1 MDIDEQAEPS
11 DDTNIRSSQALQD
24 VGSVGGREGGV
35 AVVVARNGVQSTEEE
50 DNLLIEEHGINPDYP
65 RVLVRRLSLPSATGD
80 NHENMVGIAKDN
92 VNGGVVMEVTM
103 DNNSAGSSEIAGQQ
117 QSQANVLLHSS
128 EATENVIE
136 DSANSAASCT
146 QDQQQSRLQLSTP
159 ASQNSSSSLVQN
171 EIGRVTPM
179 LVNDNGE
186 EQQNQIVEAGID
198 PNYPI
203 VLVRR
208 LSLNSDNQAS
218 NPENNTQEPMQG
230 TGDGGDNSMDS
241 IHDFLILSQNEN
253 EGDQQQQIE
262 DAGIDPNYPRVLV
275 RRVSLP
281 TNDDSNGDAPAID
294 GNNVD
299 ESSQSE
305 EDVAEN
311 VLQLFPAPEVEEEEE
326 VEADLDSWSE
336 GDDES
341 AIIEN
346 PNLREFSNQFVVIR
360 NMIAQ
365 TRRSMAE
372 TEANFG
378 PSEILP
384 RNMLMQRFRRILF
397 ILNNRRRRLIR
408 LGMNTA
414 DEENPE
420 GEANAEMEA
429 AYEQQPPEQDQSEDG
444 ENNAEEDNMSIGQE
458 EEMNENAVRFD
469 TDLPAEHSYLGP
481 NMNRVSGVNYLDA
494 GQYIKL
500 RLFLHEHVLFPGEVV
515 PFMVDSSTTIIEGDP
530 DEQNGIQF
538 GLCFPSLSN
547 NSTTEGAKNE
557 LYGVT
562 CQIYELGTDHRGNT
576 LIKSRALQRFVTNMN
591 DMTVPI
597 EYITS
602 HPRMKCTGFVKILPD
617 IYLPEPLKKMNM
629 GSMNRFRD
637 NASMQKAYRR
647 FQAASMPWPVHV
659 YEAHNMSTIIE
670 KARTQLAQHKINTM
684 PNDPTQLSYW
694 LVRNLHLPEKMLKS
708 VFLANT
714 VNTRLKLI
722 ASTFKEEAVFSCR
735 SCGTHIANCRELFA
749 MSKHGVQSQYCN
761 SAGFIH
767 ETNTVYQVNRQNIRY
782 NGSPSTE
789 FSWFP
794 GYQWHIIVC
803 KICEHHLGWEFK
815 AVEPNLIPKQF
826 FGISS
831 SSVRVRSANERTDEL
846 TQRENAFYNFIRL
859 MNAGVN
865 TD

>member
-1 MDIDEQAEPS
+1 MDIDEQTEPS
-11 DDTNIRSSQALQD
+11 DDTNIRSET
-24 VGSVGGREGGV
+24 SVVEGVDG
-35 AVVVARNGVQSTEEE
+35 ARGIEETDETRRRNESIDE
-50 DNLLIEEHGINPDYP
+50 DNLLIEEHGINPNYP
-65 RVLVRRLSLPSATGD
+65 RVLVRRISLSSAVEENSGSGMEKQNANAEPHPMETSTTTRDQSQIPTSNRSRGISSPSLDTTENAQHTDQTTG
-80 NHENMVGIAKDN
+80 NETNQNMNDDLSMVQNPTNNETVDL
-92 VNGGVVMEVTM
+92 
-103 DNNSAGSSEIAGQQ
+103 NNSTNEDRQHDQIAE
-117 QSQANVLLHSS
+117 V
-128 EATENVIE
+128 
-136 DSANSAASCT
+136 
-146 QDQQQSRLQLSTP
+146 
-159 ASQNSSSSLVQN
+159 
-171 EIGRVTPM
+171 
-179 LVNDNGE
+179 
-186 EQQNQIVEAGID
+186 GID
-198 PNYPI
+198 PSYPI

-208 LSLNSDNQAS
+208 LSLNEIPGNHDSMTAS
-218 NPENNTQEPMQG
+218 NPQDILEGAE
-230 TGDGGDNSMDS
+230 DVEDNAMDS
-241 IHDFLILSQNEN
+241 ASDSTVSSNPPHDD
-253 EGDQQQQIE
+253 DQQQQIE

-275 RRVSLP
+275 QRVSLP
-281 TNDDSNGDAPAID
+281 ANDDDSPVVERANAEENSLDDEDIPANVLDLFHIDRAEDSNDEVRAPA
-294 GNNVD
+294 
-299 ESSQSE
+299 E
-305 EDVAEN
+305 A
-311 VLQLFPAPEVEEEEE
+311 EEEEE
-326 VEADLDSWSE
+326 EEEDVDDDLESWSE
-336 GDDES
+336 ADES
-341 AIIEN
+341 VITEN
-346 PNLREFSNQFVVIR
+346 PNLREFNNQFVVIR

-372 TEANFG
+372 AEANFG

-408 LGMNTA
+408 LGMNTL

-429 AYEQQPPEQDQSEDG
+429 ANDDQPLEQDMNDG
-444 ENNAEEDNMSIGQE
+444 TAENDEDNMTMEQE
-458 EEMNENAVRFD
+458 EEMTENAVRFD
-469 TDLPAEHSYLGP
+469 TDLPAEHSYLGS

-500 RLFLHEHVLFPGEVV
+500 RLFIHQHVLFPGEVL
-515 PFMVDSSTTIIEGDP
+515 PFMVDSSTTIIEGDA
-530 DEQNGIQF
+530 DEQNGILF
-538 GLCFPSLSN
+538 GVCFPSLTN
-547 NSTTEGAKNE
+547 NNAATNTNGKNE

-562 CQIYELGTDHRGNT
+562 CQIYELGTDDRGNT
-576 LIKSRALQRFVTNMN
+576 LIKSRALQRFVTQMN
-591 DMTVPI
+591 DLTVPL
-597 EYITS
+597 EYINS

-617 IYLPEPLKKMNM
+617 IYLPEPLKTMNM

-637 NASMQKAYRR
+637 NPSMQITYRR
-647 FQAASMPWPVHV
+647 FQAATTPWPVHV
-659 YEAHNMSTIIE
+659 YEAHNMTTIIE
-670 KARTQLAQHKINTM
+670 KARTQLAQHKIDTM
-684 PNDPTQLSYW
+684 PQDPTQLSYW

-722 ASTFKEEAVFSCR
+722 ASTFKEESVFNCR

-761 SAGFIH
+761 SAGYIH
-767 ETNTVYQVNRQNIRY
+767 ETNTVYQVNRQNILY

-831 SSVRVRSANERTDEL
+831 GSVRIRSANERNEL

-865 TD
+865 ID